1 MEINNQSSRRRQ
13 QTQKS
18 ISAELT
24 DVTKSLQQEEE
35 RKKKREL
42 WKNEIEKSDSYQAVK
57 TAKTLMDDYYLDPLL
72 GLVPVVGDILP
83 QIFNFSFFYLAIFR
97 IGSFALTMAI
107 LRNILLDILVGM
119 IPFLGIVF
127 DIFYKSYRKNF
138 DLIVGFVNDDREII
152 RDVNKK
158 AVSTTIWIIIIG
170 VAIYYLIIYL
180 WSVLK
185 GVFDWIIDFFS

>member
-24 DVTKSLQQEEE
+24 DITKSLQQEEE

-83 QIFNFSFFYLAIFR
+83 
-97 IGSFALTMAI
+97 
-107 LRNILLDILVGM
+107 
-119 IPFLGIVF
+119 
-127 DIFYKSYRKNF
+127 
-138 DLIVGFVNDDREII
+138 
-152 RDVNKK
+152 
-158 AVSTTIWIIIIG
+158 
-170 VAIYYLIIYL
+170 
-180 WSVLK
+180 
-185 GVFDWIIDFFS
+185 